1 MGRARSRL
9 LSLYPL
15 LSRATSLCLR
25 AASDY
30 ITLQDIE
37 GHGTSL
43 ISLAFTVIRLA
54 LLGVRDGPVSNE
66 DGEREADDEDAVGIL
81 WTRIWPEWIRLFR
94 LSFESNC
101 VNGVSFV
108 LIPMQN
114 S

>member
-30 ITLQDIE
+30 MSLQDVE
-37 GHGTSL
+37 GHGTFL
-43 ISLAFTVIRLA
+43 ISLAFMVMRLA
-54 LLGVRDGPVSNE
+54 LLAVRDGPVSNE
-66 DGEREADDEDAVGIL
+66 DREKGAGDEDAVDIL

-94 LSFESNC
+94 LSFDPNC
-101 VNGVSFV
+101 VNGVSMF
-108 LIPMQN
+108 IPIRK